1 MTMPPELARACAHV
15 RPAGA
20 DDVVAGVAARL
31 VAEPVSTQE
40 AGALMKAAAGLGLSV
55 VPRGTGTRLTW
66 GLPPASCDLIVD
78 TGRLD
83 AVLEHAAGDLVVRV
97 QAGVRLDDLQ
107 AKLAAEGQRL
117 AVDPP
122 GGATIGGL
130 VATNLTGPLRFR
142 FGAPRDLL
150 IGITVIRAD
159 GTIAKAGGKV
169 VKNVAGYDLGK
180 LFAGSYATLGLI
192 AEVTFRLHPL
202 PAAATWVTVNC
213 AGPAAAA
220 TAVHAMAGSPLAPS
234 AVELD
239 WPEGAHSPCVVGA
252 LIEGDEATVSERVD
266 RLTDL
271 LAKRGMTEVA
281 AGPFLLGRPRP
292 GHTALIRIAFWPG
305 RLEAVLDL
313 IRTSTAD
320 AAVSGQAGSGVLNV
334 TVPAD
339 DGLGQF
345 VTDIRGALTKPA
357 GSMPDAS
364 VVVLDAPPPVRDA
377 IDMWGPVPSPEL
389 MRAVKDQFDP
399 EHRMAPG
406 RFAGGI

>member
-1 MTMPPELARACAHV
+1 MTMPPELAKACVHV
-15 RPAGA
+15 RPADA

-31 VAEPVSTQE
+31 VAEPASTQE

-66 GLPPASCDLIVD
+66 GPPPASCDLIVD
-78 TGRLD
+78 TRRLD

-117 AVDPP
+117 ALDPP

-130 VATNLTGPLRFR
+130 VATNVTGPLRFR

-192 AEVTFRLHPL
+192 AEATFRLHPL
-202 PAAATWVTVNC
+202 PAASTWVTVNC
-213 AGPAAAA
+213 ADPAGAA
-220 TAVHAMAGSPLAPS
+220 TAVHTIASSPLAPS
-234 AVELD
+234 SIELD
-239 WPEGAHSPCVVGA
+239 WPRVGA
-252 LIEGDEATVSERVD
+252 LIEGDEASVTERVD

-271 LAKRGMTEVA
+271 LTKRGITEVA
-281 AGPFLLGRPRP
+281 AGPFPLGRPRI

-305 RLEAVLDL
+305 QLESVLDRV
-313 IRTSTAD
+313 RTSADD
-320 AAVSGQAGSGVLNV
+320 AAISGQAGSGVLYV
-334 TVPAD
+334 TVPSD
-339 DGLGQF
+339 ERLPKF
-345 VTDIRGALTKPA
+345 LTDIRRALTKPA
-357 GSMPDAS
+357 GTMPDAS
-364 VVVLDAPPPVRDA
+364 VVVLDAPAPVRDA